1 MKKIIKGRLY
11 DTDTAKEIAADGNGL
26 SPRDFRS
33 YSETLYLKRTGEY
46 FLCGEGGPMTK
57 YARRYCDGNGL
68 IGGSGIIPLTAEE
81 AREWGEKHMSADDY
95 IAAFGPV
102 EE

>member
-1 MKKIIKGRLY
+1 MKKIINGRLY

-46 FLCGEGGPMTK
+46 FLYGEGGPMTK
-57 YARRYCDGNGL
+57 YARSCGGNAWS
-68 IGGSGIIPLTAEE
+68 GGSGIIPLTAEE
-81 AREWGEKHMSADDY
+81 AREWGEKHMYADDY

>member
-1 MKKIIKGRLY
+1 MKKIINGRLY
-11 DTDTAKEIAADGNGL
+11 DTDTAKEIDVYGNGL
-26 SPRDFRS
+26 GPRDFRN

-46 FLCGEGGPMTK
+46 FLCGEGGPMSK
-57 YARRYCDGNGL
+57 YARSCGGNSWS
-68 IGGSGIIPLTAEE
+68 GGSGIIPLTAEE